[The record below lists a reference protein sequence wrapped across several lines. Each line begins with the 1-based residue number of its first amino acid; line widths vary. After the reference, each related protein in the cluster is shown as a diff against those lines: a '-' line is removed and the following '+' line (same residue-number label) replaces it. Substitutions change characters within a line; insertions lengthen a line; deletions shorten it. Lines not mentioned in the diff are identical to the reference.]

1 MEIEKETLKKW
12 IKLLFFDGQNT
23 KKTVR
28 DEIQMILDKEEKR
41 ENGNQNQ
48 KNGNRELQTN

>member
-12 IKLLFFDGQNT
+12 VKLLFFDGQNT
-23 KKTVR
+23 KKAVR
-28 DEIQMILDKEEKR
+28 DEIQMILDKEGKK